1 MSHTITVKYET
12 DVLKANEMRFGLHA
26 MATITERS
34 DTSASVFGSVA
45 MDIGHEYLR
54 TPLHVGFSISTAE
67 ARALAGALIR
77 YADLADAKC
86 AELALDE
93 AA

>member
-1 MSHTITVKYET
+1 MSHTITVKYESAA
-12 DVLKANEMRFGLHA
+12 LKANEMRFGLHA

-45 MDIGHEYLR
+45 MDIGHEYLC
-54 TPLHVGFSISTAE
+54 TPLRVGFSLPTTE
-67 ARALAGALIR
+67 ARALAAAIIR

-86 AELALDE
+86 AELALGE